1 MIAMNPKRADQV
13 DPCPRI
19 LRNLWLGLMA
29 IFSAVLTQATAQ
41 AQTAAGADRIGI
53 DYGFVTQRY
62 QTSWSDPTLPAGVAR
77 GMPPSARRSGMDSV
91 SDNGDESPIPA
102 YTTSDMNSTRAADDT
117 SKAAVLYAIDLGEN
131 GMTMVVST
139 KTSLRPGDCAAM
151 ERSGTYFNL
160 RGVNAGFCDP
170 SNQAIITGLRSVNLA
185 AAQRCKR
192 AREQQEV
199 LAVDEN
205 QSTTP
210 SDLGILCDGS

>member
-1 MIAMNPKRADQV
+1 MNPKRADQV
-13 DPCPRI
+13 DPCPLI

-29 IFSAVLTQATAQ
+29 IFSAVLTQAAAQ

-53 DYGFVTQRY
+53 DYGFVTQHY
-62 QTSWSDPTLPAGVAR
+62 KTSWSDPTLPAGVAR

-91 SDNGDESPIPA
+91 SDNDGESPMPA

-170 SNQAIITGLRSVNLA
+170 TNQAIITGLRSVNLA
-185 AAQRCKR
+185 AAQRCKL

>member
-13 DPCPRI
+13 DPCPSI
-19 LRNLWLGLMA
+19 LCNLWLGLMA

-41 AQTAAGADRIGI
+41 AQTAAGADQIGI
-53 DYGFVTQRY
+53 DFGFVTQHY
-62 QTSWSDPTLPAGVAR
+62 QTFWSDPTLPAGVAR
-77 GMPPSARRSGMDSV
+77 GMPPATRTSAMDSV
-91 SDNGDESPIPA
+91 SDNDGESPMPA
-102 YTTSDMNSTRAADDT
+102 DTTSDVNSTGAADDT

-151 ERSGTYFNL
+151 ERSGTYLNL

-170 SNQAIITGLRSVNLA
+170 ANQAIITALRSVNLA
-185 AAQRCKR
+185 AAQRCKL
-192 AREQQEV
+192 AREQEKV

-205 QSTTP
+205 QPITP
-210 SDLGILCDGS
+210 SNLGILCDGS

>member
-1 MIAMNPKRADQV
+1 MDPKRADQV
-13 DPCPRI
+13 DPCPLI
-19 LRNLWLGLMA
+19 LRYLWLGIMA
-29 IFSAVLTQATAQ
+29 IFIVALTQAAAQ

-53 DYGFVTQRY
+53 DYGFVTQHY

-77 GMPPSARRSGMDSV
+77 GMPPSAMTSAMDSV
-91 SDNGDESPIPA
+91 SDNEGESSMPA
-102 YTTSDMNSTRAADDT
+102 DTTSDVNSTRTADNT
-117 SKAAVLYAIDLGEN
+117 NESAVLYAIDFGEN

-139 KTSLRPGDCAAM
+139 KTSLKPGDCAAV

-170 SNQAIITGLRSVNLA
+170 TNQAIITGLRSVNLD
-185 AAQRCKR
+185 AAQRCKL

-205 QSTTP
+205 QPTTP